1 MKKEKKEKEMNKEMK
16 KQKEKEM
23 TKKKNMK
30 EGEGDIEIGERD
42 GDVHWKKDIT
52 LIPLVQKLLKH

>member
-1 MKKEKKEKEMNKEMK
+1 MNKEMK